1 MPSVRAPLRELDTRS
16 APAVPAAS
24 IRPSAWPPRPLLLAA
39 WPIRT
44 NQPIKCAHVR
54 YRTHIHIKMV
64 GDDIRDIRHRLP
76 NCWLKIRRA
85 LQLIA
90 ARARAPAQM
99 HLIVAATVHGQI
111 LIGSTGRWLDRAL
124 RKRKGIAE

>member
-1 MPSVRAPLRELDTRS
+1 MVRPFTGRQTSGKERFAYKVEAGTKGPRMTDIQCPSVRAPLRELPTRS

-64 GDDIRDIRHRLP
+64 GDDIRDIR
-76 NCWLKIRRA
+76 
-85 LQLIA
+85 
-90 ARARAPAQM
+90 
-99 HLIVAATVHGQI
+99 
-111 LIGSTGRWLDRAL
+111 
-124 RKRKGIAE
+124 